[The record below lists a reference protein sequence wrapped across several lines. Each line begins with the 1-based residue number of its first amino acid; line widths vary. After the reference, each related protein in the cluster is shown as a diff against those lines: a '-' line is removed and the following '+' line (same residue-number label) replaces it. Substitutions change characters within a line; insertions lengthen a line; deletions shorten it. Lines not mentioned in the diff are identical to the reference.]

1 MGRIKRKINN
11 TNKQKNACRR
21 CLLGQLLPFNI
32 INEIFFQTDAKQ
44 QQIHQ
49 KQQQQ
54 QEQQQQQQNQNNQQ
68 RSGSRQV
75 RRTRSD
81 LGGQRLLGWEQRQAA
96 RRMLRNMA
104 LSRKPLSPRKRPPDE
119 NDEEGLVVLRRHV
132 PGTPPRRP
140 ALRRSLSQPV
150 DIDKISPLVVLK
162 TSSKY
167 FLF

>member
-1 MGRIKRKINN
+1 MLKLISYIREIN
-11 TNKQKNACRR
+11 KCFS
-21 CLLGQLLPFNI
+21 L
-32 INEIFFQTDAKQ
+32 FQTDAKQ

-54 QEQQQQQQNQNNQQ
+54 QQQQQNQNNQQ
-68 RSGSRQV
+68 RSASRQV

-167 FLF
+167 CFIVSIF